1 MSQKRVNCR
10 TIDSF
15 FSTSA
20 KKSSGEKPIVEST
33 STSSMEVDTTLPSCS
48 GTIVEPI
55 SGETDRNVSPLS
67 VDTPPQTSS
76 ILINDI
82 GTHLGKKI
90 DDYTKCLLLENP
102 WQPPPGYE
110 LPFSVQNMTSKNGET
125 REIKRYLSKQHIDSF
140 PWLVYS
146 PAKKGLFCKY
156 CALFAQH
163 RKGGHNKGMALGK
176 LVMEPLTNFKKLKG
190 KDGDLEVH
198 ARLVYHQESVFEGN
212 AFLKTY
218 HAPENEI
225 VNQINLHRL
234 QKVKENRERIRPI
247 VESIIFLGK
256 QNIPLRGHRD
266 DGALM
271 DDSTPEVNE
280 GNFRELLRY
289 RVASGDKILE
299 KHLLTASS
307 RATYISKSTQNDL
320 IGCCGDEI
328 SNVIVAR
335 IKEACY
341 FSIIFD
347 ETTDISHTEQLTLNF
362 RYVYNGSIREDFIKF
377 VDAYEFATQKESGLD
392 SSGSEP
398 RLTGKVLGQMVI
410 QLIKDLSLD
419 ITHCVGIGTDS
430 CSVMSSEVAGAVS
443 EILRVA
449 PNSCRCP
456 CYNHCLNNS
465 ISKSSQ
471 VSAVRNAVAVVKS
484 TISFFNQSA
493 KRHFI
498 LKQELG
504 SQLTSLC
511 ETRWVERHDS
521 LIRFRDGLVKVV
533 SALSAISQWK
543 CSSTSST
550 ASTLIHS
557 LCSAEFIFSLVSLIS
572 VLKVTLPLSR
582 FLQSPTIDLTSAS
595 DCLTDT
601 MATIENMRC
610 NADSTFS
617 TLHME
622 ATELASELGV
632 ELKLPRLVG
641 RQVHRF
647 NYNVES
653 TEEYYRKSL
662 YIPLLDNIINDLK
675 TRFPENSMQC
685 FQIQILMPAVLFGK
699 KMETMV
705 PVAVQ
710 SLSKRFHPLLADG
723 KQKIMETLL
732 QGELSLW
739 LTKWKRE
746 LSQHKELPKTVLEV
760 LDLCDQD
767 LFPTIRSLLLIL
779 ATLPVSVATAERSFS
794 TLRRVKTWL
803 RSRMVEDRLNG
814 LCLLYIHRD
823 IPVNTDRVIELF
835 AKQGKRRIELI
846 L

>member
-1 MSQKRVNCR
+1 
-10 TIDSF
+10 
-15 FSTSA
+15 
-20 KKSSGEKPIVEST
+20 
-33 STSSMEVDTTLPSCS
+33 
-48 GTIVEPI
+48 
-55 SGETDRNVSPLS
+55 
-67 VDTPPQTSS
+67 
-76 ILINDI
+76 
-82 GTHLGKKI
+82 
-90 DDYTKCLLLENP
+90 
-102 WQPPPGYE
+102 
-110 LPFSVQNMTSKNGET
+110 
-125 REIKRYLSKQHIDSF
+125 
-140 PWLVYS
+140 
-146 PAKKGLFCKY
+146 
-156 CALFAQH
+156 
-163 RKGGHNKGMALGK
+163 
-176 LVMEPLTNFKKLKG
+176 
-190 KDGDLEVH
+190 
-198 ARLVYHQESVFEGN
+198 
-212 AFLKTY
+212 
-218 HAPENEI
+218 
-225 VNQINLHRL
+225 
-234 QKVKENRERIRPI
+234 
-247 VESIIFLGK
+247 
-256 QNIPLRGHRD
+256 
-266 DGALM
+266 M

-289 RVASGDKILE
+289 RVASGDKVLE

-307 RATYISKSTQNDL
+307 RATYISKSTQNDI

-328 SNVIVAR
+328 SNIIVAR

-377 VDAYEFATQKESGLD
+377 VDAYEFATQNESQSD
-392 SSGSEP
+392 NSEP

-557 LCSAEFIFSLVSLIS
+557 LCSTEFIFSLISLIS

-601 MATIENMRC
+601 MATLENMRC
-610 NADSTFS
+610 NADGTFS

-647 NYNVES
+647 NCNVES

-699 KMETMV
+699 KMESMV

-710 SLSKRFHPLLADG
+710 SLSKRFHPLLAEG

-732 QGELSLW
+732 QGEVSLW

-746 LSQHKELPKTVLEV
+746 LSQHKEVPKTVLEV
-760 LDLCDQD
+760 LDLCEQD

-803 RSRMVEDRLNG
+803 RSRMAEDRLNG

-823 IPVNTDRVIELF
+823 ISVNTDRVIELF
-835 AKQGKRRIELI
+835 AKQGKRRLELI

>member
-1 MSQKRVNCR
+1 MSQKRVNSR

-20 KKSSGEKPIVEST
+20 KKSTGAQPVLEST
-33 STSSMEVDTTLPSCS
+33 STIETDTSFPSCS
-48 GTIVEPI
+48 GTHVEPI
-55 SGETDRNVSPLS
+55 PSQTDSVLPLS
-67 VDTPPQTSS
+67 VDTPPQTGS
-76 ILINDI
+76 ILMNDI
-82 GTHLGKKI
+82 GTHLGKTI
-90 DDYTKCLLLENP
+90 DDFTKCLLLENP
-102 WQPPPGYE
+102 WHPPPGYE
-110 LPFSVQNMTSKNGET
+110 LPFSVQNMTSKNGEART
-125 REIKRYLSKQHIDSF
+125 IRRYLSKQHIDSF

-146 PAKKGLFCKY
+146 AVKKGLFCKY

-176 LVMEPLTNFKKLKG
+176 LVTEPLTNFKKLKG
-190 KDGDLEVH
+190 KEGDLEVH
-198 ARLVYHQESVFEGN
+198 ARLVYHQESVTEGK

-218 HAPENEI
+218 HSPDNEI
-225 VNQINLHRL
+225 VNQINSHRL
-234 QKVKENRERIRPI
+234 QKVKENQERIRPI
-247 VESIIFLGK
+247 IESIIFLGR

-271 DDSTPEVNE
+271 DDSTPDVNE

-289 RVASGDKILE
+289 RVSSGDKMLE

-320 IGCCGDEI
+320 IKCCGDEI
-328 SNVIVAR
+328 CNIIVGR

-341 FSIIFD
+341 FSVIFD
-347 ETTDISHTEQLTLNF
+347 ETTDISHIEQLSLNF

-377 VDAYEFATQKESGLD
+377 VDAYEFATQSESGLD
-392 SSGSEP
+392 SSDSEL
-398 RLTGKVLGQMVI
+398 RLTGQVLGQMVI

-443 EILRVA
+443 EIIRAA

-456 CYNHCLNNS
+456 CYNHSLNNS

-471 VSAVRNAVAVVKS
+471 VSTVRNAVAVVKS

-493 KRHFI
+493 KRHFV

-543 CSSTSST
+543 CLSSSSS
-550 ASTLIHS
+550 ASSLIHS
-557 LCSAEFIFSLVSLIS
+557 LCSAEFIFSLISLIN

-582 FLQSPTIDLTSAS
+582 FLQSPTLDLTSAS
-595 DCLTDT
+595 ECLNVT
-601 MATIENMRC
+601 MRTLENMRC
-610 NADSTFS
+610 NADRTFS

-641 RQVHRF
+641 RQVHRS
-647 NYNVES
+647 NYNAGS
-653 TEEYYRKSL
+653 TEEFYRKSL

-675 TRFPENSMQC
+675 ARLPENSMQC
-685 FQIQILMPAVLFGK
+685 FQIQILYL
-699 KMETMV
+699 
-705 PVAVQ
+705 
-710 SLSKRFHPLLADG
+710 
-723 KQKIMETLL
+723 
-732 QGELSLW
+732 
-739 LTKWKRE
+739 
-746 LSQHKELPKTVLEV
+746 
-760 LDLCDQD
+760 
-767 LFPTIRSLLLIL
+767 
-779 ATLPVSVATAERSFS
+779 
-794 TLRRVKTWL
+794 
-803 RSRMVEDRLNG
+803 
-814 LCLLYIHRD
+814 
-823 IPVNTDRVIELF
+823 
-835 AKQGKRRIELI
+835 
-846 L
+846 